1 MWVGRAA
8 TVGVPVRRGG
18 AFGGGTWPGP
28 LVELSRP
35 WVLEELRTFARTH
48 RKGVGAAS
56 STPDRPC
63 ALSPLL
69 GGSLGGSTRS
79 VITTQLPQAIG
90 LGAARVARRVY
101 FRTLACGPPRLRSEF
116 RGKSIGVPVTRPGLT
131 ILLSVCVGP
140 GWVLAAAPEPL
151 HFSVREPGAAPSPGL
166 AGSRHHCAREQH
178 RCHSCTGLLWCCML
192 ATRHWPGPHRLSGG
206 PAHWGGHF
214 YSGGAPTGTL
224 LWLLSAM
231 AGLLGVCLPWLLSCH
246 GWAEPSASSYRGGL
260 PLLSTSSRP

>member
-1 MWVGRAA
+1 MS
-8 TVGVPVRRGG
+8 
-18 AFGGGTWPGP
+18 FGM
-28 LVELSRP
+28 
-35 WVLEELRTFARTH
+35 
-48 RKGVGAAS
+48 
-56 STPDRPC
+56 
-63 ALSPLL
+63 
-69 GGSLGGSTRS
+69 
-79 VITTQLPQAIG
+79 
-90 LGAARVARRVY
+90 
-101 FRTLACGPPRLRSEF
+101 
-116 RGKSIGVPVTRPGLT
+116 PVTRPGLT

-246 GWAEPSASSYRGGL
+246 GGLSPRPRPTEVGSRCCQLHRGHDPPQLPVLSHGQGGGPSYPNAGPGGGTLTRGGRRKYTPGPECSGSGVSGEIRPRPRSPHAFLYRAL
-260 PLLSTSSRP
+260 PVGEGGLTSRRIVAPSRVVVLLTPLPAIAKKCFWLFLAYFWPF